1 MLKNV
6 PDGLALVSFK
16 GLASSL
22 ITGIVMEFI
31 FVVSCLSRLEIHKF

>member
-6 PDGLALVSFK
+6 VAGRALVSFK

-22 ITGIVMEFI
+22 ITGIDMDFM
-31 FVVSCLSRLEIHKF
+31 FVVSCFTSLRNP